1 MGAMTAARA
10 RSLAAAVVV
19 LVCAFALAGLPMSAL
34 STRVE
39 RFVAD
44 VVLLA
49 GDVLADPVSVDMGW
63 VMGGTFDP
71 DPVAAG
77 YYQTVV
83 DGILQHSVNFNADA
97 VVSPLWTPEQVWPLF
112 GDLTFG
118 ESVDQGAAILKTAI
132 LQGGGTLQQ
141 IPGYPIPGPL
151 GNADTGVV
159 FGYSQ
164 SATAATKAMGAL
176 HQGLAHP
183 ENLHFVL
190 AGNPNNPLGGILT
203 RFDFPDS
210 PITGAAR
217 TVPLLNIP
225 LGIGPTPTD
234 LFPTDIYTA
243 EYDGWASFPQDPT
256 NLLAD
261 LNALAG
267 ILTVHS
273 VYKDLDPADAFV
285 LGTADQT
292 VFHMIPTKELP
303 ILWPLYQLGE
313 PGKVLASAL
322 EPGLRLGIN
331 WGYGNPGMAFD
342 GVGADGIGP
351 WAVNALGD
359 LSAIQSD
366 QFVAGS
372 GSAGFLPMM
381 DPLQMLMGIQEAGAH
396 TFLNPVEDIFDLA
409 GLGTVPAWFTDA
421 LHLPIGL
428 TQSIDQWVMAG
439 WNDLITSLD
448 LSTLFGTGLLWHEIF
463 DGLPLISGA
472 PVMAGVGLVFDL
484 LNAVIPI
491 P

>member
-1 MGAMTAARA
+1 MVAIIF
-10 RSLAAAVVV
+10 AV
-19 LVCAFALAGLPMSAL
+19 ALTVTPTSAL

-39 RFVAD
+39 RFFAD
-44 VVLLA
+44 VAL
-49 GDVLADPVSVDMGW
+49 LADPSADVGW

-77 YYQTVV
+77 YYGTVI
-83 DGILQHSVNFNADA
+83 DGILQRSVPGGVTEVA
-97 VVSPLWTPEQVWPLF
+97 PLWTPEQVWPLF

-118 ESVDQGAAILKTAI
+118 ESVDQDAAILQTAI
-132 LQGGGTLQQ
+132 LDGGGTLRQ
-141 IPGYPIPGPL
+141 IPGYPLPGPL
-151 GNADTGVV
+151 GDQTGVV

-164 SATAATKAMGAL
+164 SATAATKAMPAL
-176 HQGLAHP
+176 HDALDNPG
-183 ENLHFVL
+183 NLRFLL

-217 TVPLLNIP
+217 ALPLLNIP

-243 EYDGWASFPQDPT
+243 EYDGWANFPQDPT

-261 LNALAG
+261 VNALAG

-273 VYKDLDPADAFV
+273 VYKDLPADAALV
-285 LGTADQT
+285 NLGQAGSTT
-292 VFHMIPTKELP
+292 FYMIPTKELP

-331 WGYGNPGMAFD
+331 WGYGNPGMAFH

-351 WAVNALGD
+351 WAVNALGE
-359 LSAIQSD
+359 LSAIQSG
-366 QFVAGS
+366 QFVEGS
-372 GSAGFLPMM
+372 GLAGFLPMM
-381 DPLQMLMGIQEAGAH
+381 DPLQMLIGIQEAGVH
-396 TFLNPVEDIFDLA
+396 SFLNPVEEILDVA
-409 GLGTVPAWFTDA
+409 GLGTVPDWFTDA
-421 LHLPIGL
+421 LHLPTVL
-428 TQSIDQWVMAG
+428 TGWLDEWVMTG
-439 WNDLITSLD
+439 WNNLIGSLD
-448 LSTLFGTGLLWHEIF
+448 LAALLGTGLLWEDIF

-484 LNAVIPI
+484 LNLFGA
-491 P
+491 